1 MLTLLI
7 IFLSICLVG
16 AGFWF
21 FNKKQINGLVENIDD
36 KQAIINALQSHVE
49 SVAQPQPHQ
58 TIEETVVI
66 GETENKKRNG
76 GNKNKKKKN
85 NVPTPFNPAK
95 SEIVVDLRQEK
106 KNRPKPR
113 RKPKTQQ

>member
-21 FNKKQINGLVENIDD
+21 FNRKQINGLVENIDD

-49 SVAQPQPHQ
+49 SVTQPQSTQ
-58 TIEETVVI
+58 ETVVNPRP
-66 GETENKKRNG
+66 EKKKQNG
-76 GNKNKKKKN
+76 GNRNKKKKN
-85 NVPTPFNPAK
+85 NTPIPSE
-95 SEIVVDLRQEK
+95 SEIIVDLRQEK